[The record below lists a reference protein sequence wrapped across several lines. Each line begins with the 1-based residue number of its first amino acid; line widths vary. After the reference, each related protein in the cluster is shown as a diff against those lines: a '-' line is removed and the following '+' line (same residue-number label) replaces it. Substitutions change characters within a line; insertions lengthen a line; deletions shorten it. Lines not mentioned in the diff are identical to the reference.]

1 MSTPGHYLELALD
14 EAERDL
20 YRAAR
25 ECTDAMRNAPGVSS
39 DEIRARQ
46 TLLDAARLFTKIKAL
61 AKENAP

>member
-25 ECTDAMRNAPGVSS
+25 ECTDAMRFDVLQAN
-39 DEIRARQ
+39 EARC
-46 TLLDAARLFTKIKAL
+46 LDDNIDRDVVLGELVKAL
-61 AKENAP
+61 HDQR